1 MKTKCFVILFIG
13 LCNSLLAQTTIKDTM
28 RVNVSEVT
36 VKDQKER
43 MSFMR
48 LRNVEADAIYA
59 SKKSEV
65 IILSEI
71 NANTASNNA
80 RQIFSKVAG
89 LNIFENEGAGLQLG
103 IGGRGLNPNRVSN
116 FNTRQNGYDISAD
129 ALGYPESY
137 YTPPADLIE
146 RIEIVR
152 GAASL
157 QYGTQFGGFINFKL
171 KKATD
176 SNGIQI
182 IQKNTIASY
191 GIFTSTTSIA
201 HNAKKWNTY
210 HFYQYKTGNS
220 WRAYSSFNQH
230 TYFGNFEYLI
240 NEKSKIKLEQTYMYY
255 LAQQP
260 GGLTDAQFE
269 SDPSKVYRTR
279 NWFQVKWSLSAITY
293 DYKINSKWKIND
305 KFFYLNA
312 ERNALGILGFINRA
326 DPMKERDLWA
336 DEYNN
341 FGNELRLLHTFQF
354 NSLPST
360 FIVGTR
366 YYQGKTN
373 RKQGLA
379 NANSTGNKYDFQF
392 LNVEELDYS
401 DYTFPSRN
409 FSIFSE
415 FLFNINP
422 RWSITPGFRYEII
435 NTLASGYY
443 NDIQRNLA
451 GNIIYKKRI
460 DENKKSFRNFA
471 LAGLGISFKP
481 NENNEVYYNVSQNY
495 RSINFNDMRVV
506 NPNLVVDPKLKD
518 ESGMSMDLG
527 FRGNLSN
534 WLRYDFTIFYL
545 KYNDRIGTL
554 LKSDSVTYQI
564 YRFRTNVSDSRNIG
578 IESFVESDIIQWF
591 KPKSKIKLNYFV
603 NLAYIKAIYLD
614 GNNPIISGNKV
625 EYVPEF
631 NAKTG
636 FQIKLYNFSASL
648 QYSYLTQQFADASN
662 ANETSNAVGGIIP
675 SYSVVDYSMDFT
687 QKKIS
692 ISAGVNNVLNELY
705 FTRRA
710 EGYPGPGILP
720 SDPRTYYI
728 GIQYTI
734 K

>member
-1 MKTKCFVILFIG
+1 MRSKLLLVFIFG
-13 LCNSLLAQTTIKDTM
+13 LNNFLYAQATLKDTM
-28 RVNVSEVT
+28 RVDVSEVLI
-36 VKDQKER
+36 KDQKEK

-65 IILSEI
+65 IILSEL

-137 YTPPADLIE
+137 YTPAADLVE

-171 KKATD
+171 KKASD
-176 SNGIQI
+176 SDGFQI
-182 IQKNTIASY
+182 LQKNTIASF
-191 GIFTSTTSIA
+191 GLLTSTTSIGY
-201 HNAKKWNTY
+201 HTKKWNTY
-210 HFYQYKTGNS
+210 HFFQYKQGNS
-220 WRAYSSFNQH
+220 WREYSHFNQH
-230 TYFGNFEYLI
+230 TYFGSFEYIL
-240 NEKSKIKLEQTYMYY
+240 NVNSKLKLEQTYMNY

-260 GGLTDAQFE
+260 GGLTDVQFTT
-269 SDPSKVYRTR
+269 DPSKVFRTR
-279 NWFQVKWSLSAITY
+279 NWFLVKWALSAITF
-293 DYKINSKWKIND
+293 DHKINSKWKINN

-312 ERNALGILGFINRA
+312 RRDALGVLGFINRA

-336 DEYNN
+336 DQYKN
-341 FGNELRLLHTFQF
+341 FGNEFRLLHTFNF

-360 FIVGTR
+360 FIIGTR
-366 YYQGKTN
+366 YYQGNTN

-379 NANSTGNKYDFQF
+379 NANSTGYKSDFQF
-392 LNVEELDYS
+392 LNQNELDYS
-401 DYTFPSRN
+401 EYTFPSKN
-409 FSIFSE
+409 LSFFSE
-415 FLFNINP
+415 FLFNLNP

-435 NTLASGYY
+435 NTNANGYY

-460 DENKKSFRNFA
+460 DENKNSIRNFA
-471 LAGLGISFKP
+471 LFGIGTSFKS
-481 NENNEVYYNVSQNY
+481 NENDEIYFNVSQNY

-506 NPNLVVDPKLKD
+506 NPNLVVDPELKD
-518 ESGMSMDLG
+518 ESGFSMDLG
-527 FRGNLSN
+527 YRGNKSN
-534 WLRYDFTIFYL
+534 LFKYDFTLFLL
-545 KYNDRIGTL
+545 KYNNRIGTL
-554 LKSDSVTYQI
+554 LKSDTVTYQL

-578 IESFVESDIIQWF
+578 IESFVETDIIKWF
-591 KPKSKIKLNYFV
+591 REKSKLNLNYFV
-603 NLAYIKAIYLD
+603 NLAVINAIYLD
-614 GNNPIISGNKV
+614 GKNQLISGNKV
-625 EYVPEF
+625 EYVPEVNF
-631 NAKTG
+631 KTG
-636 FQIKLYNFSASL
+636 VQIKYERISASL
-648 QYSYLTQQFADASN
+648 QYSYLSKQFADASN
-662 ANETSNAVGGIIP
+662 AIETSNAVGGLIP
-675 SYSVVDYSMDFT
+675 SYSVVDLSMDYSI
-687 QKKIS
+687 KKLS
-692 ISAGVNNVLNELY
+692 FSAGINNVWNKLY

-720 SDPRTYYI
+720 SDPRTFYI
-728 GIQYTI
+728 GLQYSI